1 MWLDGQKLEI
11 EKDYLLS
18 QCGNVTLERQRSQF
32 PYCLEPKLQ
41 TCSVV
46 VEKGVL
52 MLQSESVFVGWL
64 EHTQFCPAPSIVR
77 SKLGCGFR
85 TDLGPSFLPTSRN
98 PIRTT

>member
-1 MWLDGQKLEI
+1 MAESGVAESVLTWMRLGWGVWLDGQKLEI

-52 MLQSESVFVGWL
+52 MLQSEVF
-64 EHTQFCPAPSIVR
+64 S
-77 SKLGCGFR
+77 
-85 TDLGPSFLPTSRN
+85 
-98 PIRTT
+98 